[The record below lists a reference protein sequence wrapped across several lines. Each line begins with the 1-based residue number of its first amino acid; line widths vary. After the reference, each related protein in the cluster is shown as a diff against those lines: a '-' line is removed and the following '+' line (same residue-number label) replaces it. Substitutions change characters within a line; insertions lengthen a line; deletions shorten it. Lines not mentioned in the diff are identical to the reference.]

1 MEQEKQELEQPKE
14 EHHKHEPHLIDE
26 DMQRLKNFNE
36 THGKTITTLLL
47 IVLVAIIGFRFYTGQ
62 KAKKSAAASAALANV
77 RSIQDLEAIVEK
89 YKSLPSAPVIKL
101 QLAKSYFDENNYD
114 MAITTYNELKDAK
127 SGGLVGIAALLGIA
141 NCLEARGQLED
152 ALKQYDSFISDNTDS
167 FLVPQAI
174 MGKAR
179 TLDLLGKTTEAKEI
193 IEEFIAANQDSDWI
207 PPAEETL
214 KLLKNKLKK

>member
-1 MEQEKQELEQPKE
+1 MEQEKQELEKPKE
-14 EHHKHEPHLIDE
+14 EDHKHHPQLIDE

-47 IVLVAIIGFRFYTGQ
+47 IVLVAIVGFRFFAAQ
-62 KAKKSAAASAALANV
+62 KVKKSAAASAALANV
-77 RSIQDLEAIVEK
+77 QSVQDLEAIVEK

-114 MAITTYNELKDAK
+114 MAITTYNELKDTYTEDLA
-127 SGGLVGIAALLGIA
+127 GIAALLGIA

-152 ALKQYDSFISDNTDS
+152 ALKQYESFITENADS

-179 TLDLLGKTTEAKEI
+179 TLDLLGKTSEAKEL

-207 PPAEETL
+207 PPAEEVLKTL
-214 KLLKNKLKK
+214 KSKLK